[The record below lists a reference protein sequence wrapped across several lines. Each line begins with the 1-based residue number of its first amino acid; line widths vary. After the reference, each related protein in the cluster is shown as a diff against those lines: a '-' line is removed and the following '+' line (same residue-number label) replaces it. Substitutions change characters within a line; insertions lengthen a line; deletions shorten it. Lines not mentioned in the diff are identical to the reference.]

1 MAWVTLLDMS
11 QRFALAT
18 ARGISAASISA
29 ANWRTSSV
37 GASANTATNKPSTHK
52 HFAFAATYAAYA
64 KRGSWSPIG

>member
-1 MAWVTLLDMS
+1 MS

-18 ARGISAASISA
+18 AARGISA